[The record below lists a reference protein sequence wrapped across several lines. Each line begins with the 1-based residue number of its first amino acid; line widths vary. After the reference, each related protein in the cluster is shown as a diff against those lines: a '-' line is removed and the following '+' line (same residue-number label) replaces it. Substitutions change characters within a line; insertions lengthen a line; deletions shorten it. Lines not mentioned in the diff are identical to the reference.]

1 LHEGIRRESRYVTFH
16 DEAIEMRRREVL
28 SLLGGALISWPRLAN
43 AQYVDRLREIGVLI
57 PLPETDPD
65 VPARVANFEQGL
77 RELGWFK
84 GRNILIHYRFA
95 AQSDQLKAYAR
106 ELAAMQPDLIVA
118 GTGMVVQALLQEA
131 TTVPIVFVTSINP
144 VGTGFVTALQRPG
157 GNLTGFTNNIP
168 SIGGKWLELLKQV
181 APNIAR
187 VAIMFNPE
195 TATSSPSYF
204 LPTLEA
210 AAASIAIEPFVMPV
224 RSPAEIE
231 AALAEL
237 GRGQAQGLVVIPDT
251 FVIRHR
257 AVVIEQAARFKVPA
271 IYRVRYF
278 AMEGGLMSC
287 GADMLDLYRR
297 TPSYVD
303 RILRGSKPADLP
315 VQAPSKVDL
324 VVNLRAAEALGLSV
338 PRIVIARANEVI
350 E

>member
-1 LHEGIRRESRYVTFH
+1 
-16 DEAIEMRRREVL
+16 MRRREVL
-28 SLLGGALISWPRLAN
+28 SLLGGAVVSWPHLAK
-43 AQYVDRLREIGVLI
+43 AQYIDRLHEIGVLI
-57 PLPETDPD
+57 PLAETDPD
-65 VPARVANFEQGL
+65 VPPRIANFEQGL
-77 RELGWFK
+77 RDLGWFK

-95 AQSDQLKAYAR
+95 AQSDQLKVHAR
-106 ELAAMQPDLIVA
+106 ELALMQPDLVVA
-118 GTGMVVQALLQEA
+118 GTSMVASALLQEA
-131 TTVPIVFVTSINP
+131 ATVPIVFVTSINP
-144 VGTGFVTALQRPG
+144 VAYGFVTALQRPG

-168 SIGGKWLELLKQV
+168 SMGGKWLELLKAV

-195 TATSSPSYF
+195 TAPFSASHF
-204 LPTLEA
+204 IPTVEA
-210 AAASIAIEPFVMPV
+210 AAASIAVQPFVVPV
-224 RSPAEIE
+224 RSPTEIE
-231 AALAEL
+231 TAFAEL
-237 GRGQAQGLVVIPDT
+237 GGPAQGLVIIPDT
-251 FVIRHR
+251 FMARHR
-257 AVVIEQAARFKVPA
+257 ALIIEQAARFKVPA
-271 IYRVRYF
+271 IYPARYY

-324 VVNLRAAEALGLSV
+324 VINLRAAEALGLSV